1 MENNCTGVV
10 NMINKLLKIAQD
22 RLASL
27 NKITNGLPAP
37 QVTVLL
43 TSKGNIHVAIN
54 DIDGEIC
61 EELVQNQDTTV
72 VEMITVWKDG
82 EVDLSSHRFRVAL
95 VKMNVQ
101 NKETYVI
108 LQGENS
114 LKTRTL
120 GSTIANRQLFS

>member
-1 MENNCTGVV
+1 
-10 NMINKLLKIAQD
+10 MINKLLKIAQE

-27 NKITNGLPAP
+27 NEIANGLPAP

-54 DIDGEIC
+54 DIDGGIC

-82 EVDLSSHRFRVAL
+82 EVDLSSYRFRVAL
-95 VKMNVQ
+95 VEMNVQ

-108 LQGENS
+108 LQGENG
-114 LKTRTL
+114 LQTRTL

>member
-1 MENNCTGVV
+1 
-10 NMINKLLKIAQD
+10 MINKLLKIAQE

-27 NKITNGLPAP
+27 NEIANGLPAP

-54 DIDGEIC
+54 DVDGGIC
-61 EELVQNQDTTV
+61 EKLVQNQDTTI

-95 VKMNVQ
+95 VKMNVH

-108 LQGENS
+108 LQGENG
-114 LKTRTL
+114 LQTKTL
-120 GSTIANRQLFS
+120 GSAIANRQLFS